1 MKIVTKHTRLPL
13 ASRRRYPRRLMPQ
26 LNRGFTLTWLGHGS
40 FRLRTRGAK
49 TVLLDP
55 WVEGN
60 PACPRDAKTFDA
72 IDVMT
77 ISHGHGDHM
86 SDAVTL
92 AKKYKPVIVCNYE
105 IHLFL
110 TKKGVSGT
118 SPMNKGGTQE
128 SHGVRFTMVSAAHSS
143 GIEDGGQ
150 VVYGGE
156 PCGYVLTLED
166 GTRIYHAGDT
176 GPIADMKV
184 IGELYAP
191 DIALLPIGDLYTMG
205 PREAA
210 WAAQA
215 VGAKYVV
222 PCHHSTFPALT
233 GTPEML
239 REELK
244 KIGAKCEIVALRPGE
259 SLS

>member
-1 MKIVTKHTRLPL
+1 
-13 ASRRRYPRRLMPQ
+13 MPQ
-26 LNRGFTLTWLGHGS
+26 LNRGFTLTWLGHGT
-40 FRLRTRGAK
+40 FKLKTRGAK

-60 PACPRDAKTFDA
+60 PACPRELKTFEA
-72 IDVMT
+72 IDVIT
-77 ISHGHGDHM
+77 ISHGHGDHI

-92 AKKYKPVIVCNYE
+92 AKKFKPTLICNYE

-110 TKKGVSGT
+110 SKKGVANT

-128 SHGVRFTMVSAAHSS
+128 AAGLKFTMVHAVHSS

-150 VVYGGE
+150 TVYGGE
-156 PCGYVLTLED
+156 PCGFVITLED

-176 GPIADMKV
+176 AVHSDMAL

-191 DIALLPIGDLYTMG
+191 DVALLPIGDLFTMS

-210 WAAQA
+210 VAARLL
-215 VGAKYVV
+215 GSRIIV
-222 PCHHSTFPALT
+222 PAHYGTFPALT
-233 GTPEML
+233 GTPARL
-239 REELK
+239 RELVGKGVEVLELK
-244 KIGAKCEIVALRPGE
+244 LGETAK
-259 SLS
+259 

>member
-1 MKIVTKHTRLPL
+1 MTT
-13 ASRRRYPRRLMPQ
+13 
-26 LNRGFTLTWLGHGS
+26 LNRGFALTWLGHNS
-40 FRLRTRGAK
+40 FKLLSRGAR

-60 PACPRDAKTFDA
+60 PACPKELRTFDR

-86 SDAVTL
+86 ADAVTL
-92 AKKYKPVIVCNYE
+92 GKKFKPAIVCNYE

-110 TKKGVSGT
+110 EKKGVSNT
-118 SPMNKGGTQE
+118 KPMNKGGTQE
-128 SHGVRFTMVSAAHSS
+128 VAGLRFTMVHAVHSS
-143 GIEDGGQ
+143 GIEDGAQ

-156 PCGYVLTLED
+156 PCGYVITLED

-176 GPIADMKV
+176 AVMADMAL

-191 DIALLPIGDLYTMG
+191 EIALLPIGDVYTMG

-210 WAAQA
+210 VAARLL
-215 VGAKYVV
+215 KPRYIV
-222 PCHHSTFPALT
+222 PAHYGTFPALT
-233 GTPEML
+233 GTPEAL

-244 KIGAKCEIVALRPGE
+244 KLGVECEVLALRPGE
-259 SLS
+259 TLS